1 METPSVIVPASR
13 HTSATAAVRAVVR
26 IAANDSFPLPAGHIG
41 QLSGLL
47 LGLPA
52 PICLIDRSFRYAF
65 VNEAMAEILGL
76 AAGTIKGRR
85 VADFFPPA
93 PAALDRWFEA
103 ADAGRPLPDRQ
114 VSWRGRHY
122 RLVASPLRDLAQA
135 TCGISIAAFDLTRRV
150 RFESRLR
157 DSRRRLLSLA
167 RHDELTGL
175 LNRRG
180 LEAQLNVEIGR
191 ARREQRPVSL
201 LMIDIDCF
209 KSYNDLFGHLEG
221 DACLRAVSAVL
232 GREMRRPGDVAGRFG
247 GEEFV
252 ALLSGVSE
260 GGARLVAERLRTAVE
275 ALDLAHPGSDLG
287 KVTISIGVAS
297 VDLPPD
303 LGPVGRHRDRL
314 IQAADHALYRAKAAG
329 RNRVGMA
336 AVHATEGRS

>member
-1 METPSVIVPASR
+1 MARV
-13 HTSATAAVRAVVR
+13 
-26 IAANDSFPLPAGHIG
+26 AANDSFPLPAGHLG

-65 VNEAMAEILGL
+65 VNEAMAEVHGL
-76 AAGTIKGRR
+76 SAGTIKGRR
-85 VADFFPPA
+85 VAEFFPPA

-103 ADAGRPLPDRQ
+103 ADAGRPLPERQ
-114 VSWRGRHY
+114 VSWQGRHY
-122 RLVASPLRDLAQA
+122 RLVASPLRDLADA
-135 TCGISIAAFDLTRRV
+135 TCGISIVAFDITRRV
-150 RFESRLR
+150 RFEAGLR
-157 DSRRRLLSLA
+157 ESRRRLLSLA

-180 LEAQLNVEIGR
+180 LESQLNVELGR

-232 GREMRRPGDVAGRFG
+232 GQEMRRPGDVAGRFG

-252 ALLSGVSE
+252 ALLSGMTGE
-260 GGARLVAERLRTAVE
+260 GARQVAERLRTAVE
-275 ALDLAHPGSDLG
+275 ALNLAHPGSEPG

-297 VDLPPD
+297 VDVASD
-303 LGPVGRHRDRL
+303 CGPARRHRDRL

-329 RNRVGMA
+329 RNSIGMA
-336 AVHATEGRS
+336 SVSGTARIS